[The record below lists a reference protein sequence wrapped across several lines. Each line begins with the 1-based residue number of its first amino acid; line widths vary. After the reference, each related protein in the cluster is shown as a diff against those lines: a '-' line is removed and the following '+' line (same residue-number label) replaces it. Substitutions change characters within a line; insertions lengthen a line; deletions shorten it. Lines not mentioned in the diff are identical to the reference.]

1 MPNRPAKNNNNLS
14 LKIIIETNR
23 IFGRNG
29 SLPIIKPSSIDPSCA
44 RLSRGTET
52 EMEMEIERERERGA
66 YHWPFEARFTDRFVR
81 HPSTSSF
88 IISNYCYRAT
98 STPLTRSIIFARNSV
113 IIFLVSLDLI
123 DRGGWKGREKKISID
138 CSLLEQ
144 NDISVIEN
152 NISRLSNLA
161 LQIV

>member
-52 EMEMEIERERERGA
+52 EMEMEMERERGA

-113 IIFLVSLDLI
+113 IILLVSLDLI

>member
-14 LKIIIETNR
+14 LKIIIVFETSR

-52 EMEMEIERERERGA
+52 EMEMEMERERGA

-113 IIFLVSLDLI
+113 IILLVSYRSRRMEREREKNI
-123 DRGGWKGREKKISID
+123 DR
-138 CSLLEQ
+138 LFP
-144 NDISVIEN
+144 
-152 NISRLSNLA
+152 SRTKRY
-161 LQIV
+161 